1 MDAKHIKWLTGKR
14 QPNRER
20 FKTTFNLP
28 SVMDLHFKK
37 RLAKYSMKTMAA
49 DKGMIK
55 V

>member
-1 MDAKHIKWLTGKR
+1 MQNTSQMAYWQK
-14 QPNRER
+14 QPNRAIQNY
-20 FKTTFNLP
+20 TFHR
-28 SVMDLHFKK
+28 SWILHFKK